1 MATVG
6 NKKPPAIARG
16 RYEIPLGLLCLVLP
30 QGCDRTTNAL
40 PQCGLGLSLTR
51 CRQNPLWATNAG
63 RSIVRLK
70 TPAQGVPKL
79 RQAVLVVLR
88 VCSWACLALAPRL
101 AATGGGNRRR
111 RNAALRWFLLCS

>member
-1 MATVG
+1 VATVG

-40 PQCGLGLSLTR
+40 PQSGLALSLAR
-51 CRQNPLWATNAG
+51 CRQNSRWAANAG

-70 TPAQGVPKL
+70 NPAQGFHKL
-79 RQAVLVVLR
+79 RQAVLVV
-88 VCSWACLALAPRL
+88 AARL
-101 AATGGGNRRR
+101 
-111 RNAALRWFLLCS
+111 FLGLPCPCA

>member
-1 MATVG
+1 VATVG
-6 NKKPPAIARG
+6 NKKPPAIPLRGHGVIARG
-16 RYEIPLGLLCLVLP
+16 RGEIPLGLLCPVLL

-88 VCSWACLALAPRL
+88 VCSWACLPLRL
-101 AATGGGNRRR
+101 GWPPPEGGLQ
-111 RNAALRWFLLCS
+111 A